1 MLSPKLQIHCICPY
15 PTPTWCYSRAD
26 IEHFAIDT
34 KPLIMGDRLLISI
47 SFVFLYRKFIS
58 MRAIKRQGILKLMH
72 TTQTNTDIRNYT
84 KQNMEKKQLQSKKQM
99 MLLDLSSF
107 SAGLGPINLKR
118 QSELQ

>member
-1 MLSPKLQIHCICPY
+1 
-15 PTPTWCYSRAD
+15 
-26 IEHFAIDT
+26 
-34 KPLIMGDRLLISI
+34 
-47 SFVFLYRKFIS
+47 

-84 KQNMEKKQLQSKKQM
+84 KQNMVKKQLQSKKQM